1 MKEGAMPHEAAVLIG
16 MGQSGTPVE
25 VSLDRGLARP
35 EAEVGAPS
43 GARFNAIQAPNRD
56 IR

>member
-25 VSLDRGLARP
+25 VSLDLRLARP
-35 EAEVGAPS
+35 EAVAGVAS
-43 GARFNAIQAPNRD
+43 
-56 IR
+56 